1 MSAGWIKTHGAG
13 MGGGRPNPENIC
25 HVRLVHIVRHTS
37 LHNKQLKI
45 TEQLK
50 REPAIH

>member
-25 HVRLVHIVRHTS
+25 HVRLVLSVT
-37 LHNKQLKI
+37 LHFTTNN
-45 TEQLK
+45 
-50 REPAIH
+50 

>member
-25 HVRLVHIVRHTS
+25 HVRHTS